1 MILPPFKVRKGLSLD
16 RGSAPWL
23 HMRITWGALAR
34 KKIPYPDSTLA
45 MSQDLGLDLGI
56 DFCKFPRQFSCAA
69 RVRKLALGV
78 LVTSGQASLLP
89 SLPPGGR
96 SLEPGKQVLGV
107 G

>member
-1 MILPPFKVRKGLSLD
+1 
-16 RGSAPWL
+16 
-23 HMRITWGALAR
+23 
-34 KKIPYPDSTLA
+34 

-56 DFCKFPRQFSCAA
+56 DFCRFPRQFSCAA

-96 SLEPGKQVLGV
+96 SLEAQEAGAGCWVRVLEPRLGLRDRGKQPEACT
-107 G
+107 